1 MMRLDI
7 GEMVKGIQQRFAA
20 VTGID
25 WTAGEVVELL
35 RDTHRILSKLEAI
48 VDRVDAEAKKWEEKL
63 SLIEVSPERLDRLE
77 RAVFNIE
84 RATLGVEASMG
95 ALPRVLRS
103 RIARERRPAAGETLP
118 DFASQT
124 ESPERFPVD

>member
-1 MMRLDI
+1 MRLDI

-35 RDTHRILSKLEAI
+35 RDTHRILGKLEAL
-48 VDRVDAEAKKWEEKL
+48 VDRADVEARKWEEKL
-63 SLIEVSPERLDRLE
+63 AGFEVSPERLARLE

-103 RIARERRPAAGETLP
+103 RIARERKPGAGDSFP
-118 DFASQT
+118 DLASPG
-124 ESPERFPVD
+124 ESPNQYP